1 LGKGSL
7 LGRVNTINRHVA
19 FFFIVLCFYSSQF
32 LFLSIAAF
40 PSPIRTDNP
49 REAALYRIRGLDY
62 QSSGRLDLA
71 IKAMQRSVELDP
83 SNAIGKI
90 NLGWALHLAH
100 RDNEAR
106 VVLEEVSKEHP
117 RDIAA
122 LNALGIVYLVTGE
135 LNKAVAT
142 HTKAITLDRSDEIA
156 HYNLALAYHLLG
168 EYESGIKEG
177 LSAAK
182 LEPNNPHPKL
192 ALSLNFW
199 SKGDSYKSR
208 FYYNCSISL
217 DDRYRKS
224 SYLLHLREAA
234 FSSLQIDQLRQILK
248 SL

>member
-1 LGKGSL
+1 MGKGSL
-7 LGRVNTINRHVA
+7 LGRVNTISRHVA
-19 FFFIVLCFYSSQF
+19 FFFIVFCFYSSQF
-32 LFLSIAAF
+32 LFLSIAAL
-40 PSPIRTDNP
+40 PSSITDKP
-49 REAALYRIRGLDY
+49 QQAAQYRLRGLGY
-62 QSSGRLDLA
+62 QGSGRLGLA

-100 RDNEAR
+100 RDSEAR

-117 RDIAA
+117 RDVAA

-135 LNKAVAT
+135 LNRAVAT
-142 HTKAITLDRSDEIA
+142 HTRAIILDKSDEIA

-199 SKGDSYKSR
+199 SKGESYKSR
-208 FYYNCSISL
+208 LYYNYSISL
-217 DDRYRKS
+217 DDRYRTS
-224 SYLLHLREAA
+224 SYLSHLREAA
-234 FSSLQIDQLRQILK
+234 FSSSQIDQLRQILK